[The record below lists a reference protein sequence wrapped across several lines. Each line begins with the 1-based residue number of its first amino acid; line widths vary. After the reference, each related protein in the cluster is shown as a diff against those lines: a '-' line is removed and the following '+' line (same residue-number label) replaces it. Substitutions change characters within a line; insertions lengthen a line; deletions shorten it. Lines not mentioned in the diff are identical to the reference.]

1 VVWNHHNGEL
11 WRRTR
16 IAIERFLKR
25 RAKQRGVDPA
35 TVKLAY
41 GRAAEF
47 QRRAVI
53 HLHIVIRLDGYDPD
67 HPDAIL
73 PPPPVLDAIDLVDA
87 VEHAARTTH
96 FWTAPRRGEV
106 CGLR

>member
-1 VVWNHHNGEL
+1 MGTPLCLDCYDHAAQVVWNHHNGEL

-25 RAKQRGVDPA
+25 RAKQSGVDPA

-53 HLHIVIRLDGYDPD
+53 HQ
-67 HPDAIL
+67 
-73 PPPPVLDAIDLVDA
+73 
-87 VEHAARTTH
+87 
-96 FWTAPRRGEV
+96 FSGE
-106 CGLR
+106 CRFSPSATC

>member
-1 VVWNHHNGEL
+1 MACFARHYEQDQAVSTPLCLDCYDHAAQVVWNHHKGEL

-35 TVKLAY
+35 TVKFAY

-47 QRRAVI
+47 QRRAVLA
-53 HLHIVIRLDGYDPD
+53 HGPSVGQDD
-67 HPDAIL
+67 
-73 PPPPVLDAIDLVDA
+73 
-87 VEHAARTTH
+87 EKWARP
-96 FWTAPRRGEV
+96 FENLQQV
-106 CGLR
+106 